1 MAVATVEEVAA
12 RVGRNLFPEEQS
24 KAQAYLEDA
33 EARILTRV
41 PDAVTRAGTDPA
53 FRANLISVEC
63 AVAIRAA
70 RIGEG
75 VTAAVPADGSISY
88 SPQSQAGYVAVR
100 RTEWRSL
107 GVQRGAFYWSGR

>member
-1 MAVATVEEVAA
+1 MAVATIDDVTA
-12 RVGRNLFPEEQS
+12 RVGRTLYPEEQN
-24 KAQAYLEDA
+24 KAAAYLEDA
-33 EARILTRV
+33 EARILSRV
-41 PDAVTRAGTDPA
+41 PDAVTRADTDPA

-63 AVAIRAA
+63 AATIRAS

-88 SPQSQAGYVAVR
+88 SPQSQAGYVAIR